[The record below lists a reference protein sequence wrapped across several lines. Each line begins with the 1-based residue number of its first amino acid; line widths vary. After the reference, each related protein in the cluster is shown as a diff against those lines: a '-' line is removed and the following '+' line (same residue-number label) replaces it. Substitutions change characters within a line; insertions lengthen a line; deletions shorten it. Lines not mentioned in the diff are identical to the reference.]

1 MSRFM
6 IVILAV
12 LLGACTESP
21 APAETASQA
30 AESPAVQPAP
40 PVVQDK
46 SEVLAAAL
54 AAQPEDVQARY
65 SYRHPQETLEFFGIE
80 PGMTVYETLPGGG
93 WYSKVLLAYLG
104 PEGHLV
110 GADYAA
116 DMYPLFGFFS
126 EEALAAKSTWVE
138 TWTTEAEAWRNDDS
152 ASVSAF
158 QMGSM
163 PAEMQGTADA
173 AVVIRSLHNLAR
185 FEPDGGYLTTALADL
200 YAILKPGGIVGVVQH
215 QARDEMPDEW
225 ASGAMGYLK
234 DDFVIA
240 RMTAAGFEYAGQSDI
255 NFNAKDQPGE
265 DDFVWRL
272 PPSLVTSKD
281 NAELKAAMLEIG
293 ESNRMTLKF
302 HKPGQE

>member
-6 IVILAV
+6 IIILAV

-21 APAETASQA
+21 SPTETASKA
-30 AESPAVQPAP
+30 AESPAVQPAAP
-40 PVVQDK
+40 AVQDN
-46 SEVLAAAL
+46 SEILATAL

-65 SYRHPQETLEFFGIE
+65 PYRHPQETLEFFGIE

-93 WYSKVLLAYLG
+93 WYSKVLLTYLG
-104 PEGHLV
+104 SEGHLI
-110 GADYAA
+110 GGDYAA

-126 EEALAAKSTWVE
+126 EEALAAKATWVE

-163 PAEMQGTADA
+163 PAQMQGTADA
-173 AVVIRSLHNLAR
+173 AVVIRTLHNLAR

-200 YAILKPGGIVGVVQH
+200 YAILKPGGVVGVVQH
-215 QARDEMPDEW
+215 QARDEKPDEW

-240 RMTAAGFEYAGQSDI
+240 RMTAAGFEYAGQSGI

-265 DDFVWRL
+265 EDFVWRL

-302 HKPGQE
+302 RKPGQE